1 MDISELENEIKKLE
15 ARKGELT
22 SELDRASA
30 EVGKAESD
38 RAAAILKGEQF
49 DNVKRIESL
58 RQSVTDS
65 RAAIRLADENL
76 LPLRQEL
83 ARLTAMEQA
92 KQEQADFVARVSSVT
107 AEIQKGLNDTE
118 SALAHFAGTKAIVLS
133 LVAIPAYREIVQPLS
148 NLLHYFLG
156 QEETMT
162 HIKLQ
167 GARQLLEAVKKN
179 MGTFGAPTE

>member
-1 MDISELENEIKKLE
+1 
-15 ARKGELT
+15 
-22 SELDRASA
+22 
-30 EVGKAESD
+30 
-38 RAAAILKGEQF
+38 
-49 DNVKRIESL
+49 
-58 RQSVTDS
+58 
-65 RAAIRLADENL
+65 
-76 LPLRQEL
+76 
-83 ARLTAMEQA
+83 
-92 KQEQADFVARVSSVT
+92 
-107 AEIQKGLNDTE
+107 LNDTE